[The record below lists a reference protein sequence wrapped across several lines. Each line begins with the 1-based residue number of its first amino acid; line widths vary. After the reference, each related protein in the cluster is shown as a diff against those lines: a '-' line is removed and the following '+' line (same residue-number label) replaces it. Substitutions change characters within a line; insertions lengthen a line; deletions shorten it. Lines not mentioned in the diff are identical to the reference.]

1 MSRPADWC
9 RRWHLASTTVAF
21 ARAMISSR
29 QYSMSV
35 CGIRPTATACT
46 RSIRPAIISPSLS
59 RPKRRPTQPHPQN
72 RCQMIAVIFEVWPRP
87 EHKQRYLDLAAEL
100 RPLLETIDGFISIER
115 FESIYEPGK
124 MLSLSFFRD
133 EAAVNAWRNIEE
145 HRRAQIAGRAEIFAD
160 YRLRIA
166 GVIRDYTMSDRAE
179 VPADSRRQH
188 GERACATRLR
198 RQSAARCP

>member
-1 MSRPADWC
+1 
-9 RRWHLASTTVAF
+9 
-21 ARAMISSR
+21 
-29 QYSMSV
+29 
-35 CGIRPTATACT
+35 
-46 RSIRPAIISPSLS
+46 
-59 RPKRRPTQPHPQN
+59 
-72 RCQMIAVIFEVWPRP
+72 MIAVIFEVWPKP
-87 EHKQRYLDLAAEL
+87 GHKQRYLDLAAEL
-100 RPLLETIDGFISIER
+100 RPLLDKIDGFISIER

-145 HRRAQIAGRAEIFAD
+145 HRRAQIAGRAEIFSD

-188 GERACATRLR
+188 G
-198 RQSAARCP
+198 